1 VRGLPVRPQLWITA
15 TLLAVV
21 ACVLGTAAW
30 WLPAGALRSDTPEGR
45 LSLHAFEVAA
55 VLGAALALLL
65 SILLTRILV
74 QPLNEIGDFASGL
87 SAGDLDRRLR
97 WRVGGPLG
105 RIAADLDRMADE
117 LRRRIDE
124 ATAEKEQLQAVLGSM
139 VEGVLVVNAA
149 GRIVLANPRLREM
162 LGVWGDVVGRAP
174 LEVIRHAG
182 VDDAMRAAASTSDVV
197 AHEIQLGGGE
207 GRSIRLHAVAFPQT
221 GPRLGTVAVFHD
233 MTDLRRLEAVRRDFV
248 ANVSHE
254 LKTPLTAIRGFA
266 ETLLSVDVPLDDARK
281 YLGVIL
287 RHAERLG
294 NLIDDLLDLSRIES
308 RKLPI
313 KPIEV
318 DVGRVAAAVIAGM
331 ELQLRAK
338 MLSVKLVEGVTP
350 AAWADRRAVD
360 QILTNLLDNAAKYT
374 HAGGHIEVQIEPE
387 AEHIRVEVRDDGVGI
402 PKEDLPR
409 IFERFYRVEKAR
421 SRDLGGTGLGLAIVK
436 HLVQSMGGEIYVE
449 SEIGRGSSFVIL
461 LPRAD
466 RLTAAGERRPSF
478 T

>member
-1 VRGLPVRPQLWITA
+1 MF
-15 TLLAVV
+15 
-21 ACVLGTAAW
+21 GTAVL
-30 WLPAGALRSDTPEGR
+30 WLGPGTLFSDTPDGR
-45 LSLHAFEVAA
+45 MQLHALEVALL
-55 VLGAALALLL
+55 LGVGLALLFSVVL
-65 SILLTRILV
+65 ARILV
-74 QPLNEIGDFASGL
+74 RPLDEIGDFASGVA
-87 SAGDLDRRLR
+87 AGDLDRRLR
-97 WRVGGPLG
+97 WRFGGPLG

-117 LRRRIDE
+117 LRRRIDD

-149 GRIVLANPRLREM
+149 GRIVLANPRLRDM
-162 LGVWGDVVGRAP
+162 LSVWGDVAGRAP

-182 VDDAMRAAASTSDVV
+182 VDDALRAAATTSDVV
-197 AHEIQLGGGE
+197 AREIQLGGGE
-207 GRSIRLHAVAFPQT
+207 GRSIRLHAVAFPQI

-233 MTDLRRLEAVRRDFV
+233 MTELRRLEAVRRDFV

-266 ETLLSVDVPLDDARK
+266 ETLLSVDVPLEDARK

-313 KPIEV
+313 KLIEV

-331 ELQLRAK
+331 ELQLHAK
-338 MLSVKLVEGVTP
+338 SLSVKLVDGDTP
-350 AAWADRRAVD
+350 PAWADRRAVE

-387 AEHIRVEVRDDGVGI
+387 YDDIRVEVRDDGIGI
-402 PKEDLPR
+402 PREDLPR
-409 IFERFYRVEKAR
+409 VFERFYRVEKAR

-449 SEIGRGSSFVIL
+449 SELGRGSCFALL

-466 RLTAAGERRPSF
+466 RPGATAGRRTPSA
-478 T
+478 

>member
-1 VRGLPVRPQLWITA
+1 VRGLPLRPQLWITVA
-15 TLLAVV
+15 LLAVV
-21 ACVLGTAAW
+21 ACVLGTAAL
-30 WLPAGALRSDTPEGR
+30 WLPPAALRPDTPEGL
-45 LSLHAFEVAA
+45 LSLHALELAA
-55 VLGAALALLL
+55 VLGATLALVL
-65 SILLTRILV
+65 SVLLTRILAH
-74 QPLNEIGDFASGL
+74 PLHEIGDFASGL
-87 SAGDLDRRLR
+87 SAGHLDRRLR
-97 WRVGGPLG
+97 WRAGGSLG
-105 RIAADLDRMADE
+105 RIGADLDRMADE

-124 ATAEKEQLQAVLGSM
+124 ATAEKEQLQAVLASM

-149 GRIVLANPRLREM
+149 GRIELANPRLREM
-162 LGVWGDVVGRAP
+162 LGVWGDVAGRTP

-182 VDDAMRAAASTSDVV
+182 VDDALRAAATTSDVV
-197 AHEIQLGGGE
+197 AHEIQLGGGD
-207 GRSIRLHAVAFPQT
+207 GRSIRLHAVAFPQN

-233 MTDLRRLEAVRRDFV
+233 MTELRRLEAVRRDFV

-266 ETLLSVDVPLDDARK
+266 ETLLAVDLPPEDARK

-318 DVGRVAAAVIAGM
+318 DIGRIAATVIAGM

-338 MLSVKLVEGVTP
+338 CLSVKLIEGAAP
-350 AAWADRRAVD
+350 AAWADRRAVE

-374 HAGGHIEVQIEPE
+374 HAGGHIEVRIEPE
-387 AEHIRVEVRDDGVGI
+387 PEHIRLEVRDDGIGI

-436 HLVQSMGGEIYVE
+436 HLIQSMGGEIYVE
-449 SEIGRGSSFVIL
+449 SELGRGSSFSIL

-466 RLTAAGERRPSF
+466 RLPAVGGRRSGGI
-478 T
+478 

>member
-1 VRGLPVRPQLWITA
+1 VA
-15 TLLAVV
+15 LLGVV
-21 ACVLGTAAW
+21 ACVFGTVVSCLPPGTLTTDTPDGRAVLHALEFGATLGT
-30 WLPAGALRSDTPEGR
+30 
-45 LSLHAFEVAA
+45 
-55 VLGAALALLL
+55 ALALLL

-74 QPLNEIGDFASGL
+74 RPLNQIGDFASGL

-97 WRVGGPLG
+97 WRFGGTLG

-149 GRIVLANPRLREM
+149 GRIVLGNPRLREM
-162 LGVWGDVVGRAP
+162 LGVWGEVAGRAP

-182 VDDAMRAAASTSDVV
+182 VDDALRAAATTSDVV
-197 AHEIQLGGGE
+197 AREIQLGGGE
-207 GRSIRLHAVAFPQT
+207 GRSIRLHAVAFPQS

-233 MTDLRRLEAVRRDFV
+233 MTELRRLEAVRRDFV

-266 ETLLSVDVPLDDARK
+266 ETLLSVDVPLEDARK

-308 RKLPI
+308 RKLPM

-318 DVGRVAAAVIAGM
+318 EVGRVAAAVIGGM
-331 ELQLRAK
+331 ELELRAK
-338 MLSVKLVEGVTP
+338 SLTVKLVEGGTP
-350 AAWADRRAVD
+350 PAWADRRAVE
-360 QILTNLLDNAAKYT
+360 QILTNLLDNAAKYSSP
-374 HAGGHIEVQIEPE
+374 GGHIEVQIE
-387 AEHIRVEVRDDGVGI
+387 AEYDHVRIEVRDDGIGI

-436 HLVQSMGGEIYVE
+436 HLVQAMGGEIYVE
-449 SEIGRGSSFVIL
+449 SELGRGSCFSIL

-466 RLTAAGERRPSF
+466 RLPSNGGRRSN
-478 T
+478 